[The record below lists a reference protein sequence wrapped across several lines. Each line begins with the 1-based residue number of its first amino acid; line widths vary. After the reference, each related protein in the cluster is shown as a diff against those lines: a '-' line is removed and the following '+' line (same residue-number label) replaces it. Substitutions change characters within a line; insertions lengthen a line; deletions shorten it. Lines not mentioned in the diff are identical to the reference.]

1 MLYISYTFNS
11 FKWILVINDLVEV
24 DENQHKDYETS
35 CENKRLC
42 ELYKDF
48 GFRNM
53 LLIRFNPDDYIN
65 ENGDKITSCF
75 GYDKN
80 GICKLKKS
88 KLKEY
93 SERLKVLCNHI
104 NENRPTKSISIINL
118 FYDFD
123 NCETKSIL

>member
-1 MLYISYTFNS
+1 MFCEIEDYVLI
-11 FKWILVINDLVEV
+11 VEV
-24 DENQHKDYETS
+24 DENQHEDYETS

-53 LLIRFNPDDYIN
+53 LCIRFNPDNYVN

-75 GYDKN
+75 GYDKH

-88 KLKEY
+88 KVKEFN
-93 SERLKVLCNHI
+93 ERIKVLCNCI
-104 NENRPTKSISIINL
+104 TERKPSKSITIVNL
-118 FYDFD
+118 FYDH
-123 NCETKSIL
+123 S